1 MYLLSF
7 ADILDLPDY
16 VVAILFF
23 GPLLIGLFIYFY
35 GTRHSRTW
43 KKGIFPPKLKFNED
57 NLLEAYLSL
66 GALMILLDYKSS
78 KGKTQYINEYF
89 NRYFPKSNYNFG
101 DSLLFSMRY
110 PIKVET
116 VCAWFNQHLTEEGK
130 KAQVIYFLTGLAM
143 LNGKLGQQEK
153 KYLIRINE
161 LLHLKESNLNRII
174 ATYEAYH
181 KMRAEQKEPEIRKRV
196 DLSSEYKRTLGV
208 PENASYEEIKKAYK
222 KLVKLHH
229 PDVFVGA
236 SEAEKKLA
244 ADQFVQIHHAYEKL
258 MQEYK
263 KTSQT

>member
-16 VVAILFF
+16 VVALLFF
-23 GPLLIGLFIYFY
+23 GPLIIGLFIYFY
-35 GTRHSRTW
+35 GTRHARTW

-66 GALMILLDYKSS
+66 GALMILLDYKGS

-89 NRYFPKSNYNFG
+89 NRYFPRSNYNFG

-110 PIKVET
+110 PIKIET
-116 VCAWFNQHLTEEGK
+116 VCNWFNQHLQEEGK

-143 LNGKLGQQEK
+143 LDGKLSEREL
-153 KYLIRINE
+153 KYLYRINE
-161 LLHLKESNLNRII
+161 LLKLNEANLKRII

-181 KMRAEQKEPEIRKRV
+181 KMRAEQKEPEVRKRV
-196 DLSSEYKRTLGV
+196 DLSLEYKRTLGV
-208 PENASYEEIKKAYK
+208 PENASFEEIKSAYK

-229 PDVFVGA
+229 PDVFADA

-244 ADQFVQIHHAYEKL
+244 EDQFIQIRHAYEKL
-258 MQEYK
+258 MAMYK